1 MVPPQLNSR
10 LGFINPRF
18 IVGNIWIAMFD
29 YQKVGIFV
37 DLTDAW
43 TIYLHKHRMSIYVI
57 CHPIYPE
64 VNVERRVDW

>member
-1 MVPPQLNSR
+1 MVPTQLNSR
-10 LGFINPRF
+10 LGFINPGF

-29 YQKVGIFV
+29 CHVFV

-43 TIYLHKHRMSIYVI
+43 TMYLHKHRMSIYVI
-57 CHPIYPE
+57 CHPTNPE